1 MLETKKQSKTSML
14 QKGRPSDNPLI
25 VHIHSIEQ
33 LDDFVEYIDDKV
45 KVLMDEFWPGPISF
59 ILPLKQGYLCSK
71 VTGGLESI
79 AVRMP
84 SHKIGEHYFKL

>member
-1 MLETKKQSKTSML
+1 
-14 QKGRPSDNPLI
+14 
-25 VHIHSIEQ
+25 
-33 LDDFVEYIDDKV
+33 
-45 KVLMDEFWPGPISF
+45 MDEFWPGPISF

-84 SHKIGEHYFKL
+84 SHKIGRALLQIVDEPIAALVLILVVDRHQQLLNM